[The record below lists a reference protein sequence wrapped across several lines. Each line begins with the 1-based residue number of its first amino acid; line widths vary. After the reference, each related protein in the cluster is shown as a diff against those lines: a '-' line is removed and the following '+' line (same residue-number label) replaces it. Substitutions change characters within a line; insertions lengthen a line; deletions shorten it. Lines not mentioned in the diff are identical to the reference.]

1 MSASVIIPTLNAER
15 FIGALLERLLS
26 QTVKFNEIVVID
38 SESTDK
44 TVEIAKSF
52 AGVTV
57 LNVERRNFNHGGTRD
72 VAFQKTTGDI
82 ILCLTQDALPVD
94 ENYAANLIA
103 PFADDEKIAMS
114 SGRQI
119 ARDDAPVTEKLNREF
134 NYPEHVFVRSK
145 EDLPRLGVKTFFSSD
160 CCSAYRRSTYNAIG
174 GFDKD
179 ILVNEDMKIAAQFIF
194 AGYKIAYVGTAG
206 VYHSHNY
213 SLKQQFTRNFDV
225 AAFMKMN
232 DDLFA
237 GVSAA
242 SEGMKMVKWI
252 LWRLVKRGRFIS
264 ACYYVL
270 ECATKLLA
278 NKLGARYKNL
288 SKKNRIRFALN
299 KNYWKTHE

>member
-1 MSASVIIPTLNAER
+1 MSVSVIIPTLNAEC

-26 QTVKFNEIVVID
+26 QTVKFNEIVIID

-44 TVEIAKSF
+44 TVEIAKSY

-57 LNVERRNFNHGGTRD
+57 FNVERKNFNHGGTRD
-72 VAFQKTTGDI
+72 VAIQKTTGDI

-94 ENYAANLIA
+94 ECYAANLIA
-103 PFADDEKIAMS
+103 PFVEDETIAMS

-134 NYPEHVFVRSK
+134 NYPDYIFVRSK
-145 EDLPRLGVKTFFSSD
+145 EDLPHLGIKTFFSSD
-160 CCSAYRRSTYNAIG
+160 CCSAYRRTAYNAVG

-194 AGYKIAYVGTAG
+194 GGYKIAYVGTAG
-206 VYHSHNY
+206 VLHSHNY

-232 DDLFA
+232 DELFA
-237 GVSAA
+237 GVSAT
-242 SEGMKMVKWI
+242 SEGLKMVKWI
-252 LWRLVKRGRFIS
+252 LLRLLKKGRFIS
-264 ACYYVL
+264 AFYYVL
-270 ECATKLLA
+270 ECATKLFA
-278 NKLGARYKNL
+278 NKLGSCYKKL
-288 SKKNRIRFALN
+288 SKKSRIRFGSN
-299 KNYWKTHE
+299 KVYWQTHE